1 MQLLP
6 ALSFRLKLLLA
17 MMLVVAG
24 VAGVTLSVTQ
34 RRVAATYQKL
44 FEEQFRSQI
53 AYFSKEQEYRLDAI
67 KEKCRDIC
75 RSVRVIAAM
84 EEAAS
89 EEGSA
94 DIIYQ
99 TVRDELM
106 QVLRLDRPANGAPL
120 HVGLPPRPPGPLARN
135 LPPQGAPGAALLRL
149 ASISQVMVRVVD
161 ANGVPLTEHPQ
172 REALRRDREPLRR
185 MDWLKAHSVKEL
197 KHQDVGYM
205 ALEAPA
211 KGALLREVIVT
222 PILELP
228 DDPESPTIGALIT
241 GFPLFNLGEQQLSAM
256 SEIRTGI
263 LLEGKLHSRTIP
275 EDLVEELARRVTEEL
290 ARSATARADFI
301 IHRGGEPFRVFFS
314 ELNPD
319 SPFPKAYHVGLYSL
333 ASAELEKMEL
343 RWQILTAS
351 GLVLLGALA
360 LSLVLSHGLSVPI
373 CELVDGTNAIQQ
385 GNFHVKVPVRS
396 RDELGR
402 LAASFNDIAA
412 GLEQKEKYRSVLNM
426 VADKGVAQE
435 MINGTVA
442 LGGEQREISVLFCDI
457 RGFTALTQ
465 NMPPTEVI
473 AMLNEHMTA
482 LTKVVYEHDGVVDK
496 FVGDLI
502 MAIFG
507 APKSYGNDA
516 HNAARCALRMIEER
530 AKLNETSAHR
540 IQMGIGVATGPAV
553 AGCMGSADR
562 LNYTVLGERVNLA
575 SRLCSVAGR
584 GEVVIDQTTWEK
596 LDGLGEA
603 SPLPDLKLKGFSE
616 TVHAWKLTALRS
628 LRDEAKPAA

>member
-1 MQLLP
+1 
-6 ALSFRLKLLLA
+6 
-17 MMLVVAG
+17 
-24 VAGVTLSVTQ
+24 
-34 RRVAATYQKL
+34 
-44 FEEQFRSQI
+44 
-53 AYFSKEQEYRLDAI
+53 
-67 KEKCRDIC
+67 
-75 RSVRVIAAM
+75 
-84 EEAAS
+84 
-89 EEGSA
+89 
-94 DIIYQ
+94 
-99 TVRDELM
+99 
-106 QVLRLDRPANGAPL
+106 
-120 HVGLPPRPPGPLARN
+120 
-135 LPPQGAPGAALLRL
+135 
-149 ASISQVMVRVVD
+149 VD
-161 ANGVPLTEHPQ
+161 TNGVPLTEHPQ
-172 REALRRDREPLRR
+172 REALRRDRESLRR
-185 MDWLKAHSVKEL
+185 MDWLKAHSVAEL

-205 ALEAPA
+205 ALEAPV
-211 KGALLREVIVT
+211 KGVLLREVIVT
-222 PILELP
+222 PIQELA
-228 DDPESPTIGALIT
+228 DDPDSPTIGALIT

-263 LLEGKLHSRTIP
+263 LLEGRLHSRTIP
-275 EDLVEELARRVTEEL
+275 EDLVEELARRVTGEL
-290 ARSATARADFI
+290 AGAATARADFI
-301 IHRGGEPFRVFFS
+301 VHRGEEPFRVFFS
-314 ELNPD
+314 EMNPD

-333 ASAELEKMEL
+333 ASAELEKVEL

-373 CELVDGTNAIQQ
+373 RELVDGTNAIQQ

-402 LAASFNDIAA
+402 LAASFNDMAA

-482 LTKVVYEHDGVVDK
+482 LTRVVYEHNGVVDK

-516 HNAARCALRMIEER
+516 FNAARCALRMIEER

-540 IQMGIGVATGPAV
+540 IQMGIGVATGFAV

-575 SRLCSVAGR
+575 SRLCGVAAK

-596 LDGLGEA
+596 LDGLGEV
-603 SPLPDLKLKGFSE
+603 SPLPDLKLKGFSD
-616 TVHAWKLTALRS
+616 TVHAWKLTAVRS
-628 LRDEAKPAA
+628 QPVKAETKT